1 MKYRF
6 EIEAKNYEDFASGRV
21 LYNRPGA
28 TAFPVRLGS
37 EIIQRCLERVRERH
51 GKGRLTLYDPCCGGA
66 YLLTTIGFLHGQ
78 EFSKIYASDIDEA
91 MLELAMD
98 NLSLLTHAGMAQ
110 RIAQI
115 QRDVQLYDKES
126 HKEALAS
133 ALRLQSMLDKIT
145 HLSFECRQIDVLRT
159 PLGTV
164 LEPNSI
170 DVVITDVPYGGTV
183 QWSEEIADPIVVMLG
198 NLRSVLSEKAVV
210 AVISDKKQKTDIHGY
225 RKVERFKVGKRSM
238 LILAPS

>member
-98 NLSLLTHAGMAQ
+98 NLSSDPCRNGA
-110 RIAQI
+110 RIA
-115 QRDVQLYDKES
+115 RS
-126 HKEALAS
+126 TRRTT
-133 ALRLQSMLDKIT
+133 LR
-145 HLSFECRQIDVLRT
+145 
-159 PLGTV
+159 
-164 LEPNSI
+164 
-170 DVVITDVPYGGTV
+170 
-183 QWSEEIADPIVVMLG
+183 
-198 NLRSVLSEKAVV
+198 
-210 AVISDKKQKTDIHGY
+210 
-225 RKVERFKVGKRSM
+225 
-238 LILAPS
+238 